1 MEKKMENKVIELKQ
15 KPIIAYELVEQKGKE
30 VQELIDSLSLDTIE
44 ATEDNLKT
52 IKSTRTNLSKEFKIF
67 EDQRKMVKE
76 LIMKPYND
84 FDEAY
89 KKHISVLFK
98 DADVLLKDKTST
110 VESKLLDEKVVG
122 ISNYFQQLNT
132 HDFIS
137 FNDLGLKIIRSKSD
151 TVIKNEIEDY
161 LFDIETSINTI
172 KTLENN
178 DRVLAKFQISKD
190 LNSAISQT
198 NIELQ
203 REKEIADRK
212 EAQRV
217 AQEQIEEEARL
228 REAQRQQAQN
238 EVIDA
243 VIEEPVIQDEPIV
256 QKVVQT
262 PQAPKIFKSSFTV
275 FGTQEQF
282 TELKQFMN
290 IKGIRYE

>member
-1 MEKKMENKVIELKQ
+1 MTGVQTCAL
-15 KPIIAYELVEQKGKE
+15 PIL
-30 VQELIDSLSLDTIE
+30 
-44 ATEDNLKT
+44 
-52 IKSTRTNLSKEFKIF
+52 
-67 EDQRKMVKE
+67 
-76 LIMKPYND
+76 
-84 FDEAY
+84 
-89 KKHISVLFK
+89 SVLFK

-172 KTLENN
+172 KTLENS

-198 NIELQ
+198 NIEIQ

-228 REAQRQQAQN
+228 REAQRQQELN
-238 EVIDA
+238 EVIEA
-243 VIEEPVIQDEPIV
+243 VIEEPIIQPEPA
-256 QKVVQT
+256 QQVVQT

-282 TELKQFMN
+282 AELKQFMN
-290 IKGIRYE
+290 NKGIRHERH